1 MNDDALLTIRRPGA
15 RLLVLI
21 FWLNIPVLYIAALFT
36 GSANA
41 GLTAGLGILLCI
53 IPTLLVFGAGR
64 VDAPTRLIIGLTAAS
79 FPALFLYPFEGHP
92 WQMDLHMYFFAA
104 LAALAVLCDTRAIL
118 AGAGLIAAHHLL
130 FNYIAPH
137 WVFSG
142 EGDLPRVLLHAA
154 IVVMQTAVLLWLT
167 SRLATLII
175 QTAQEAKTSEGLRIE
190 ADDARAKSDAA
201 LIALELAQ
209 VDAERQRITEEAI
222 RTAAEA
228 AERRRL
234 AADAIEAR
242 LGAIVAELGRMASEL
257 SISKARLIGSLKGT
271 VARTDDLCSSHARA
285 EDDVRAM
292 AADTERL
299 VASILEVGRTATE
312 ARETALAGT
321 RATTDLSPK
330 VVTLATTVES
340 ASTILKLISAIAT
353 KSSLLSLNAR
363 IEAAREG
370 ADGRGFAVV
379 ASEIKVLAAQTAQAT
394 CQIEEQLEDIR
405 TAVLSVSGAIIVA
418 SDSVQSIDQS
428 ASKIANVVQQ
438 QIAATTEI
446 ATASEQMA
454 QHIALASGEADAL
467 SHAID
472 AMRDAVEQTDRIAS
486 AVSDRSLELNH
497 TVRSVLSELRAA

>member
-1 MNDDALLTIRRPGA
+1 MNDDALLTIRQPGA
-15 RLLVLI
+15 RLLVLL
-21 FWLNIPVLYIAALFT
+21 FWLNVPALYLASWLIGRDNAL
-36 GSANA
+36 
-41 GLTAGLGILLCI
+41 LIAGLGALLCI
-53 IPTLLVFGAGR
+53 IPTLLVFGTGR
-64 VDAPTRLIIGLTAAS
+64 VDAPVRLIIGLTAVS

-104 LAALAVLCDTRAIL
+104 LATLAVLCDRRVIL
-118 AGAGLIAAHHLL
+118 AGAGFIAVHHLL

-142 EGDLPRVLLHAA
+142 EGDLPRVLLHAI

-167 SRLATLII
+167 GHLATLIV
-175 QTAQEAKTSEGLRIE
+175 QTAEAAQTSEALRIE

-201 LIALELAQ
+201 LIALERAQ
-209 VDAERQRITEEAI
+209 IDADRQRVAEEAI
-222 RTAAEA
+222 RAAAEA

-257 SISKARLIGSLKGT
+257 SISKTRLIGSLEGT
-271 VARTDDLCSSHARA
+271 VARTGDLCSSHARA

-312 ARETALAGT
+312 ARETALTGT

-330 VVTLATTVES
+330 VMTLAATVES

-353 KSSLLSLNAR
+353 KSNLLSLNAR

-370 ADGRGFAVV
+370 AEGRGFAVV
-379 ASEIKVLAAQTAQAT
+379 ASEIKMLAAQTAQAT

-405 TAVLSVSGAIIVA
+405 SAVLSVSGAITVA
-418 SDSVQSIDQS
+418 STSVHSIDQS
-428 ASKIANVVQQ
+428 ASRIASVVQQ

-467 SHAID
+467 SSAID
-472 AMRDAVEQTDRIAS
+472 EMRGAMEQTDRIAS
-486 AVSDRSLELNH
+486 AVSDRSRELND